1 MKERIQRYNSLY
13 DQASSIQLEIERIRE
28 QLVKIDNQLDLFA
41 TEENAPGMIEISSYA
56 RYPEMPDH
64 SNEVTRATELKLGP
78 FVFDKIESP
87 RGHAIVDR
95 GPYELDNGA
104 IYHG

>member
-1 MKERIQRYNSLY
+1 MDDDPKPQSSRRGKEKLAGGRFLVENKGKPV
-13 DQASSIQLEIERIRE
+13 ER
-28 QLVKIDNQLDLFA
+28 NNLFA
-41 TEENAPGMIEISSYA
+41 RELK
-56 RYPEMPDH
+56 EMPDH

-87 RGHAIVDR
+87 RAHAIVDR